1 MLIVASPPRRSPCSD
16 RRIGNAPLSRTLRF
30 GGKTIRRSGAG
41 VVQRT
46 PPDTERGPEHGNGA
60 GCRNPRGAVTPI
72 SLSCVPPHVRR
83 WGEAAVL
90 QTLSDT
96 LASFVVVV
104 VTVAGVLL
112 ILLPFAMGF
121 GVVLHALL

>member
-1 MLIVASPPRRSPCSD
+1 
-16 RRIGNAPLSRTLRF
+16 
-30 GGKTIRRSGAG
+30 
-41 VVQRT
+41 
-46 PPDTERGPEHGNGA
+46 
-60 GCRNPRGAVTPI
+60 
-72 SLSCVPPHVRR
+72 VRR